1 MLLKKLH
8 RIEEAIIS
16 LLLVAMTLLVFVE
29 VILRFGFGT
38 GLSWGQE
45 LTLHLSAWFVLFGI
59 SYGLKVGA
67 HINVD
72 AFVRLFSPSV
82 QRLLSLLAIILA
94 LVYCLFFLYGS
105 WVYLEKMYMIGVTM
119 EDLEFK
125 DWMVSW
131 MSEETQELLKIWID
145 EPLIPLWLA
154 HGMLLVGLT
163 FFSIRLLELL
173 WAVAT
178 GRSTG
183 FGHVDEAEESMHLAE
198 QLKGEGIDENEPPA
212 TIELSRS
219 LRGDEREERGQ

>member
-1 MLLKKLH
+1 MLKKIH
-8 RIEEAIIS
+8 AAEEAIIS

-82 QRLLSLLAIILA
+82 QRLLSLLAVVLA
-94 LVYCLFFLYGS
+94 LIYCVLFLYGS
-105 WVYLEKMYMIGVTM
+105 WIYLEKMYLIGITM

-125 DWMVSW
+125 GWMVEW
-131 MSEETQELLKIWID
+131 MSEETLERLKIWVD
-145 EPLIPLWLA
+145 EPLVPLWLA
-154 HGMLLVGLT
+154 HGMLIVGLL

-178 GRSTG
+178 GRKNG
-183 FGHVDEAEESMHLAE
+183 FGHHDEAEDSMQLAE
-198 QLKGEGIDENEPPA
+198 QLKGTSLEEPSQQSEGGEA
-212 TIELSRS
+212 R
-219 LRGDEREERGQ
+219 